1 MNQDATAARL
11 ERTSLSIEEGGS
23 CLPNY
28 CYTSGEWLQTERE
41 RVFARTWML
50 AGFQHDISGR
60 GDLQPVTVAGVPLML
75 LRDHEG
81 NVRCFHNV
89 CRHRGAVLV
98 DRPCQGKR
106 VVRCPYHAW
115 SYGLDGRLLAR
126 PHFHGGGQ
134 HDRPADEVDAPALV
148 PVRLAC
154 LHDLV
159 FVNLSGDAPVFE
171 EHMSLFFEKAAP
183 YDLAALRYGATVSFD
198 IAANWKLVYENY
210 IDCYHI
216 FAAHPKLNAFADMSG
231 RKPLEAEGHWLWTRY
246 EFGEPEV
253 GRGVGLPYYPGL
265 SGRWRNICTAFHL
278 FPTACIHIWPD
289 QLALLHHREMG
300 PDRTREDIHFYFVG
314 DAATDPHFAAAREG
328 VAELWR
334 ELNAEDIGVIERMQQ
349 GRHSPGFDGGV
360 LSPYWDLP
368 TQHFSRLVADAVLT
382 EAKAG

>member
-1 MNQDATAARL
+1 MNRGAATVRL
-11 ERTSLSIEEGGS
+11 DRTSQPIEEGGT

-28 CYTSGEWLQTERE
+28 CYTSGEWLQIERE

-50 AGFQHDISGR
+50 AGFQHDIPGR
-60 GDLQPVTVAGVPLML
+60 GDLQPATVAGVPLML
-75 LRDHEG
+75 LRDRDG

-89 CRHRGAVLV
+89 CRHRGAILV
-98 DRPCQGKR
+98 DRPRRGNG
-106 VVRCPYHAW
+106 VVKCPYHAW
-115 SYGLDGRLLAR
+115 TYGLDGRLLAR
-126 PHFHGGGQ
+126 PHFYGGGR
-134 HDRPADEVDAPALV
+134 HDRIADDVDAPALV

-159 FVNLSGDAPVFE
+159 FVNLSGDAPAFE
-171 EHMSLFFEKAAP
+171 EHMNLFFEKTAP
-183 YDLAALRYGATVSFD
+183 YDLTALRYACTVSFD

-216 FAAHPKLNAFADMSG
+216 FAAHPRLNAFADMSG
-231 RKPLEAEGHWLWTRY
+231 RNPLDAEGHWLWTRY
-246 EFGEPEV
+246 EFYEPEV

-265 SGRWRNICTAFHL
+265 SGHWRNTCTAFHL

-289 QLALLHHREMG
+289 QLALLHHREIA
-300 PDRTREDIHFYFVG
+300 PDRTREDIHLYFIG
-314 DAATDPHFAAAREG
+314 DAATEPRFAAAREG
-328 VAELWR
+328 VTELWR
-334 ELNAEDIGVIERMQQ
+334 ELNGEDIGVVERMQQ

-382 EAKAG
+382 EATAE